1 MSEYKY
7 EVDLQSRVVE
17 ARREGERRGER
28 RGERKGELKGERKKA
43 IEVARALKE
52 MGDPIEKIA
61 RASGLSPD
69 EIAAL

>member
-28 RGERKGELKGERKKA
+28 KGELKGERKKA
-43 IEVARALKE
+43 IEVARALKG
-52 MGDPIEKIA
+52 MGYPIEDIA